1 MLIKARFLSK
11 KCSIF
16 TALYIALTLSL
27 SACQKSDEMPKKS
40 DIKATQHLAIEFLH
54 NDIFTAKAER
64 FQPSVTI
71 TGTLQTSNKTAV
83 QSTVNAQVQKVLAD
97 VGEFVKKGQP
107 LVILDITDSKN
118 QLAQV
123 QADLASAQAQAQVT
137 QKLAEK
143 NKILFE
149 KGFVSQL
156 EYEKSRAEAIAH
168 AQAVKAKQAQL
179 NSAEK
184 MFGDTTIVAPA
195 SGVVG
200 SRAVE
205 VGQIVSPNQPLME
218 IIDPSRLE
226 FVANIPS
233 EAQSQ
238 VRVGQ
243 SVPFNIPN
251 NSEQFVGQISRIAPQ
266 IDPVSRQLLV
276 FINVDAEQQ
285 GKLLKAGMFATGK
298 LEYGQIQ
305 VGVLIPMSAVT
316 LDKMPTNVSQVT
328 TTNTKGDNSQILSG
342 MIYVIG
348 QDHLIKSQPVQIIR
362 SQEDSSQYLVTGI
375 EQGTVVITTPIKTEQ
390 VGKKAVLK

>member
-1 MLIKARFLSK
+1 M
-11 KCSIF
+11 
-16 TALYIALTLSL
+16 TLTKPLGKISQQITIIMMIGL
-27 SACQKSDEMPKKS
+27 TTLLGCQKTESTATPS
-40 DIKATQHLAIEFLH
+40 QPVNTDIQLLPA
-54 NDIFTAKAER
+54 DIVTAKAER